1 MSRRRSSPLAAT
13 VLAAAALAL
22 AGCGRLTR
30 VATINQTTQTPGARV
45 QAVLEQQLAKQG
57 VSSPQ
62 VTCAKHL
69 IVNVGTTA
77 TCSLTGA
84 GSKTLVR
91 FTFANSHGDVKLAS
105 VKAV

>member
-1 MSRRRSSPLAAT
+1 MGRPRASLLAVT
-13 VLAAAALAL
+13 VLAGAVLAL

-30 VATINQTTQTPGARV
+30 VATINQTNLTPGAKV
-45 QAVLEQQLAKQG
+45 EALLEQQLAKQG

-69 IVNVGTTA
+69 IIHVGVSA
-77 TCSLTGA
+77 TCSLAGA

-91 FTFANSHGDVKLAS
+91 FTFANSQGDI
-105 VKAV
+105 